1 MRNTNLEA
9 LIKLNEQLSSKKNDE
24 AVEKAKILNP
34 VKEIENSL
42 TNFLTDRLNKL
53 AEDKDFEDLVKANIK
68 QRMSEASF
76 EELTTL
82 LHNVSTDNTAATNG
96 TLEVFHDP
104 KQGKPITETLK
115 ADEASA
121 TAVNVYKDI
130 DDPKILQSLSY
141 LSQIAGLLQAQQA
154 QTVTVEVEEK
164 K

>member
-1 MRNTNLEA
+1 MKNTNLET
-9 LIKLNEQLSSKKNDE
+9 LIKLNQQLSSKHVDQEVEE
-24 AVEKAKILNP
+24 ARILNP

-53 AEDKDFEDLVKANIK
+53 SEDKDFEDLVKANIR

-82 LHNVSTDNTAATNG
+82 LHNVSMDNTAATNG
-96 TLEVFHDP
+96 TLEVFHDS

-130 DDPKILQSLSY
+130 DDPKILQSLAY
-141 LSQIAGLLQAQQA
+141 LSQITELLQAQQLPA
-154 QTVTVEVEEK
+154 KEETK
-164 K
+164 E

>member
-1 MRNTNLEA
+1 MRNTNLET
-9 LIKLNEQLSSKKNDE
+9 LIKLNQQLSSKSTEQEVEE
-24 AVEKAKILNP
+24 ARVLNP

-53 AEDKDFEDLVKANIK
+53 SEDKDFEDLVKANIR

-82 LHNVSTDNTAATNG
+82 LHNVSMDNTAATNG
-96 TLEVFHDP
+96 TLEVFHDA

-121 TAVNVYKDI
+121 TAVNVYNDI
-130 DDPKILQSLSY
+130 EDPKILQSLSY
-141 LSQIAGLLQAQQA
+141 LNQIAGLLQAQQA
-154 QTVTVEVEEK
+154 SAQEK
-164 K
+164 DKKE

>member
-1 MRNTNLEA
+1 MRNTNLES
-9 LIKLNEQLSSKKNDE
+9 LIKLNQQLSSKENTQLVDE
-24 AVEKAKILNP
+24 AKIMNP

-53 AEDKDFEDLVKANIK
+53 SEDKDFEDLVKANIR

-82 LHNVSTDNTAATNG
+82 LHNVSMDNTAATNG
-96 TLEVFHDP
+96 TLEVFHDA

-121 TAVNVYKDI
+121 TAVNVYNDI
-130 DDPKILQSLSY
+130 EDPKILQSLSY
-141 LSQIAGLLQAQQA
+141 LNQIAGLLQAQQA
-154 QTVTVEVEEK
+154 SAQEKEK
-164 K
+164 KE

>member
-1 MRNTNLEA
+1 MRNT
-9 LIKLNEQLSSKKNDE
+9 QLVDE
-24 AVEKAKILNP
+24 AKIMNP

-53 AEDKDFEDLVKANIK
+53 SEDKDFEDLVKANIR

-82 LHNVSTDNTAATNG
+82 LHNVSMDNTAATNG
-96 TLEVFHDP
+96 TLEVFHDA

-121 TAVNVYKDI
+121 TAVNVYNDI
-130 DDPKILQSLSY
+130 EDPKILQSLSY
-141 LSQIAGLLQAQQA
+141 LNQIAGLLQAQQA
-154 QTVTVEVEEK
+154 SAQEK
-164 K
+164 DKKE

>member
-1 MRNTNLEA
+1 MRNTNLES
-9 LIKLNEQLSSKKNDE
+9 LIKLNQQLSSKENTQLVDE
-24 AVEKAKILNP
+24 AKIMNP

-53 AEDKDFEDLVKANIK
+53 SEDKDFEDLVKANIR

-82 LHNVSTDNTAATNG
+82 LHNVSMDNTAATNG
-96 TLEVFHDP
+96 TLEVFHDA

-121 TAVNVYKDI
+121 TAVSVYNDI
-130 DDPKILQSLSY
+130 EDPKILQSLSY
-141 LSQIAGLLQAQQA
+141 LNQIAGLLQAQQA
-154 QTVTVEVEEK
+154 SAQEK
-164 K
+164 DKKE

>member
-1 MRNTNLEA
+1 MRNTNLES
-9 LIKLNEQLSSKKNDE
+9 LIKLNQQLSSKENTQLVDE
-24 AVEKAKILNP
+24 AKIMNP

-53 AEDKDFEDLVKANIK
+53 SEDKDFEDLVKANIR

-82 LHNVSTDNTAATNG
+82 LHNVSMDNTAATNG
-96 TLEVFHDP
+96 TLEVFHDT

-121 TAVNVYKDI
+121 TAVNVYNDI
-130 DDPKILQSLSY
+130 EDPKILQSLSY
-141 LSQIAGLLQAQQA
+141 LNQIAGLLQAQQA
-154 QTVTVEVEEK
+154 SAQEKEK
-164 K
+164 KE

>member
-1 MRNTNLEA
+1 MRNTNLES
-9 LIKLNEQLSSKKNDE
+9 LIKLNQQLSSKENTQLVDE
-24 AVEKAKILNP
+24 AKIMNP

-53 AEDKDFEDLVKANIK
+53 SEDKDFEDLVKANIR

-82 LHNVSTDNTAATNG
+82 LHNVSMDNTAATNG
-96 TLEVFHDP
+96 TLELFHDA

-121 TAVNVYKDI
+121 TAVNVYNDI
-130 DDPKILQSLSY
+130 EDPKILQSLSY
-141 LSQIAGLLQAQQA
+141 LNQIAGLLQAQQA
-154 QTVTVEVEEK
+154 SAQEK
-164 K
+164 DKKE

>member
-1 MRNTNLEA
+1 MRNTNLES
-9 LIKLNEQLSSKKNDE
+9 LIKLNQQLSSKENTQLVDE
-24 AVEKAKILNP
+24 AKIMNP

-53 AEDKDFEDLVKANIK
+53 SEDKDFEDLVKANIR

-82 LHNVSTDNTAATNG
+82 LHNVSMDNTAATNG
-96 TLEVFHDP
+96 TLEVFHDA

-121 TAVNVYKDI
+121 KAVNVYNDI
-130 DDPKILQSLSY
+130 EDPKILQSLSY
-141 LSQIAGLLQAQQA
+141 LNQIAGLLQAQQA
-154 QTVTVEVEEK
+154 SAQEK
-164 K
+164 DKKE

>member
-154 QTVTVEVEEK
+154 QTATVEVEEK

>member
-1 MRNTNLEA
+1 MRNTNLES
-9 LIKLNEQLSSKKNDE
+9 LIKLNQQLSSKENTQLVDE
-24 AVEKAKILNP
+24 AKIMNP

-53 AEDKDFEDLVKANIK
+53 SEDKDFEDLVKANIR

-82 LHNVSTDNTAATNG
+82 LHNVSMDNTAATNG
-96 TLEVFHDP
+96 TLEVFHDA

-121 TAVNVYKDI
+121 TAVNVYNDI
-130 DDPKILQSLSY
+130 EDPKILQSLSY
-141 LSQIAGLLQAQQA
+141 LNQIAGLLQAEQA
-154 QTVTVEVEEK
+154 SAQEK
-164 K
+164 DKKE

>member
-121 TAVNVYKDI
+121 TAVDVYKDI

-154 QTVTVEVEEK
+154 QATTVEVEEK

>member
-1 MRNTNLEA
+1 MRNTNLES
-9 LIKLNEQLSSKKNDE
+9 LIKLNQQLSSKENTQLVDE
-24 AVEKAKILNP
+24 AKIMNP

-53 AEDKDFEDLVKANIK
+53 SEDKDFEDLVKANIR

-82 LHNVSTDNTAATNG
+82 LHNVSMDNTAATNG
-96 TLEVFHDP
+96 TLEVFHDA

-121 TAVNVYKDI
+121 TAVNVYNDI
-130 DDPKILQSLSY
+130 EDPKILQSLSY
-141 LSQIAGLLQAQQA
+141 LNQIAGLLQTQQA
-154 QTVTVEVEEK
+154 SAQEK
-164 K
+164 DKKE

>member
-1 MRNTNLEA
+1 MRNTNLES
-9 LIKLNEQLSSKKNDE
+9 LIKLNQQLSSKENTQLVDE
-24 AVEKAKILNP
+24 AKIMNP

-53 AEDKDFEDLVKANIK
+53 SEDKDFEDLVKANIR

-82 LHNVSTDNTAATNG
+82 LHNVSMDNTAATNG
-96 TLEVFHDP
+96 TLEVFHDA

-121 TAVNVYKDI
+121 TAVNVYNDI
-130 DDPKILQSLSY
+130 EDPKILQSLSY
-141 LSQIAGLLQAQQA
+141 LNQIAGLLQAQQA
-154 QTVTVEVEEK
+154 SVQEK
-164 K
+164 NKKE

>member
-1 MRNTNLEA
+1 MRNTNLES
-9 LIKLNEQLSSKKNDE
+9 LIKLNQQLSSKENTQLVDE
-24 AVEKAKILNP
+24 AKIMNP

-53 AEDKDFEDLVKANIK
+53 SEDKDFEDLVKANIR

-82 LHNVSTDNTAATNG
+82 LHNVSMDNTAATNG
-96 TLEVFHDP
+96 TLEVFHDA

-121 TAVNVYKDI
+121 TAVNVYNDI
-130 DDPKILQSLSY
+130 EDPKILQSLSY
-141 LSQIAGLLQAQQA
+141 LNQIAGLLQAQQVSA
-154 QTVTVEVEEK
+154 QEK
-164 K
+164 DKKE

>member
-1 MRNTNLEA
+1 MRNTNLES
-9 LIKLNEQLSSKKNDE
+9 LIKLNQQLSSKENTQLVDE
-24 AVEKAKILNP
+24 AKIMNP

-53 AEDKDFEDLVKANIK
+53 SEDKDFEDLVKANIR

-82 LHNVSTDNTAATNG
+82 LHNVSMDNTAATNG
-96 TLEVFHDP
+96 TLEVFHDA

-121 TAVNVYKDI
+121 TAVNVYNDI
-130 DDPKILQSLSY
+130 EDPKILQSLSY
-141 LSQIAGLLQAQQA
+141 LNQIAGLLQAQ
-154 QTVTVEVEEK
+154 
-164 K
+164 

>member
-1 MRNTNLEA
+1 MRNTNLES
-9 LIKLNEQLSSKKNDE
+9 LIKLNQQLSSKENTQLVDE
-24 AVEKAKILNP
+24 AKIMNP

-53 AEDKDFEDLVKANIK
+53 SEDKDFEDLVKANIR

-82 LHNVSTDNTAATNG
+82 LHNVSMDNTAATNG
-96 TLEVFHDP
+96 TLEVFHDA

-121 TAVNVYKDI
+121 TAVNIYNDI
-130 DDPKILQSLSY
+130 EDPKILQSLSY
-141 LSQIAGLLQAQQA
+141 LNQIAGLLQAQQA
-154 QTVTVEVEEK
+154 SAQEK
-164 K
+164 DKKE

>member
-1 MRNTNLEA
+1 MRNTNLES
-9 LIKLNEQLSSKKNDE
+9 LIKLNQQLSSKENTQLVDE
-24 AVEKAKILNP
+24 AKIMNP

-53 AEDKDFEDLVKANIK
+53 SEDKDFEDLVKANIR

-82 LHNVSTDNTAATNG
+82 LHNVSMDNTAATNG
-96 TLEVFHDP
+96 TLEVFHDA

-121 TAVNVYKDI
+121 TAVNVYNDI
-130 DDPKILQSLSY
+130 EDPKILQSLSY
-141 LSQIAGLLQAQQA
+141 LNQIAGLLQAQLASA
-154 QTVTVEVEEK
+154 QEK
-164 K
+164 DKKE

>member
-1 MRNTNLEA
+1 MRNTNLES
-9 LIKLNEQLSSKKNDE
+9 LIKLNQQLSSKENTQLVDE
-24 AVEKAKILNP
+24 AKIMNP

-53 AEDKDFEDLVKANIK
+53 SEDKDFEDLVKANIR

-82 LHNVSTDNTAATNG
+82 LHNVSMDNTAATNG
-96 TLEVFHDP
+96 TLEVFHDA

-121 TAVNVYKDI
+121 TAVNIYNDI
-130 DDPKILQSLSY
+130 EDPKILQSLSY
-141 LSQIAGLLQAQQA
+141 LNQIAGLLQAQQNA
-154 QTVTVEVEEK
+154 TQEEK
-164 K
+164 EEE

>member
-1 MRNTNLEA
+1 MRNTNLES
-9 LIKLNEQLSSKKNDE
+9 LIKLNQQLSSKDN
-24 AVEKAKILNP
+24 AQLVEEAKIVNP
-34 VKEIENSL
+34 VREIENSL

-53 AEDKDFEDLVKANIK
+53 SEDKDFEDLVKANIR

-82 LHNVSTDNTAATNG
+82 LHNVSADNTAATNG
-96 TLEVFHDP
+96 TLEVFHDA

-121 TAVNVYKDI
+121 VAVDVYKDI
-130 DDPKILQSLSY
+130 EDPKILQSLSY

-154 QTVTVEVEEK
+154 TVVENDK
-164 K
+164 KE

>member
-1 MRNTNLEA
+1 MRNTNLES
-9 LIKLNEQLSSKKNDE
+9 LIKLNQQLSSKENTQLVDE
-24 AVEKAKILNP
+24 ARIMNP

-53 AEDKDFEDLVKANIK
+53 SEDKDFEDLVKANIR

-82 LHNVSTDNTAATNG
+82 LHNVSMDNTAATNG
-96 TLEVFHDP
+96 TLEVFHDA

-121 TAVNVYKDI
+121 TAVNVYNDI
-130 DDPKILQSLSY
+130 EDPKILQSLSY
-141 LSQIAGLLQAQQA
+141 LNQIAGLLQAQQA
-154 QTVTVEVEEK
+154 SAQEK
-164 K
+164 DKKE

>member
-1 MRNTNLEA
+1 MRNTNLET
-9 LIKLNEQLSSKKNDE
+9 LIKLNEQLSSKKTDE
-24 AVEKAKILNP
+24 AVEKVRILNP

-121 TAVNVYKDI
+121 TAVDVYKDI

-154 QTVTVEVEEK
+154 QATTIEVEEK

>member
-1 MRNTNLEA
+1 M
-9 LIKLNEQLSSKKNDE
+9 
-24 AVEKAKILNP
+24 NP

-53 AEDKDFEDLVKANIK
+53 SEDKDFEDLVKANIR

-82 LHNVSTDNTAATNG
+82 LHNVSMDNTAATNG
-96 TLEVFHDP
+96 TLEVFHDA

-121 TAVNVYKDI
+121 TAVNVYNDI
-130 DDPKILQSLSY
+130 EDPKILQSLSY
-141 LSQIAGLLQAQQA
+141 LNQIAGLLQAQQA
-154 QTVTVEVEEK
+154 SAQEK
-164 K
+164 DKKE

>member
-1 MRNTNLEA
+1 MRNTNLES
-9 LIKLNEQLSSKKNDE
+9 LIKLNQQLSSKENAQLVDE
-24 AVEKAKILNP
+24 AKIMNP

-53 AEDKDFEDLVKANIK
+53 SEDKDFEDLVKANIR

-82 LHNVSTDNTAATNG
+82 LHNVSMDNTAATNG
-96 TLEVFHDP
+96 TLEVFHDA

-121 TAVNVYKDI
+121 TAVNVYNDI
-130 DDPKILQSLSY
+130 EDPKILQSLSY
-141 LSQIAGLLQAQQA
+141 LNQIAGLLQAQQA
-154 QTVTVEVEEK
+154 SAQEK
-164 K
+164 DKKE